1 MDEVEDID
9 VEQIMAEARQSIA
22 SRGIAEDSTVR
33 ADVRPGARRGQ
44 AASDLSYL
52 HAAADIQNI
61 PLTSHRPVVGS
72 VVVAVKKVL
81 QQLLTPIFNRQ
92 VAYNSASA
100 LALTQTREELAA
112 LDLRQK
118 QAEQTAAEQLA
129 GLDKR
134 EAAVALQ
141 VESLER
147 LVAQAT
153 DVEARLRQE
162 LLDRDQR
169 HQDALREARARAD
182 ARAELL
188 LASREARIQE
198 EVRRLWEALG
208 ATGREATERVSRA
221 ERKLRR
227 ILHAMDEGDAVREPR
242 SPETAPANVE
252 AISRHV
258 TEPAFDYA
266 GFEERFRGTEDD
278 IKNRQRAY
286 LPYFAGSARVL
297 DIGCG
302 RGEFLELL
310 RGAGIEARG
319 VDLDLDMVLLCK
331 DKGLDAERGDAF
343 AALEAIEDASLG
355 GVFSAQ
361 LIEHLH
367 PLRVIEL
374 VRLCHK
380 KLAPNGVLVLETPN
394 PACLMVFAES
404 FYMDP
409 SHVQPVHP
417 KTMEYLL
424 EAAGFGKV
432 ALAFSAPVDPAA
444 QIPSLEVPGADL
456 DAFNRGIE
464 RLNSLL
470 FGFQDY
476 AVIGWKA
483 PVAGRQG
490 IPAAELAR

>member
-147 LVAQAT
+147 LVAQAS

-169 HQDALREARARAD
+169 HQD
-182 ARAELL
+182 
-188 LASREARIQE
+188 
-198 EVRRLWEALG
+198 
-208 ATGREATERVSRA
+208 
-221 ERKLRR
+221 
-227 ILHAMDEGDAVREPR
+227 
-242 SPETAPANVE
+242 
-252 AISRHV
+252 
-258 TEPAFDYA
+258 
-266 GFEERFRGTEDD
+266 
-278 IKNRQRAY
+278 
-286 LPYFAGSARVL
+286 
-297 DIGCG
+297 
-302 RGEFLELL
+302 
-310 RGAGIEARG
+310 
-319 VDLDLDMVLLCK
+319 
-331 DKGLDAERGDAF
+331 
-343 AALEAIEDASLG
+343 
-355 GVFSAQ
+355 
-361 LIEHLH
+361 
-367 PLRVIEL
+367 
-374 VRLCHK
+374 
-380 KLAPNGVLVLETPN
+380 
-394 PACLMVFAES
+394 
-404 FYMDP
+404 
-409 SHVQPVHP
+409 
-417 KTMEYLL
+417 
-424 EAAGFGKV
+424 
-432 ALAFSAPVDPAA
+432 
-444 QIPSLEVPGADL
+444 
-456 DAFNRGIE
+456 
-464 RLNSLL
+464 
-470 FGFQDY
+470 
-476 AVIGWKA
+476 
-483 PVAGRQG
+483 
-490 IPAAELAR
+490 